1 MPENPNNRNIDLHK
15 HSWTAIVIENYQ
27 SLHTLKQKMC
37 EKVAFEESK
46 FMKPAIHNRN
56 IAVAY
61 DFVIT
66 V

>member
-1 MPENPNNRNIDLHK
+1 
-15 HSWTAIVIENYQ
+15 
-27 SLHTLKQKMC
+27 MC

>member
-1 MPENPNNRNIDLHK
+1 MLENPNNQNIDLHK
-15 HSWTAIVIENYQ
+15 HSWMAIVIEHYPVQ
-27 SLHTLKQKMC
+27 RSYIK

-56 IAVAY
+56 IAVAH